1 MTYSDTQP
9 RGTLRYR
16 LLSASLRPSDSPL
29 ADPGT
34 WGHEYVRHIAAEL
47 GEEFTVREGN
57 TLEQLEGA
65 NKLAEPDVKLPG
77 TIEDLRGL
85 AKQCARFFL
94 DHNAEPDAVDLLEEL
109 EIIDEITLLV
119 DENTYGRVCQYM
131 IRCVCIVPLS
141 FIKLIL
147 FIRCVNLLPPP
158 DDVLFLRTAH
168 AIYVKYH
175 KFTEAISLAIR
186 LGDPELIRE
195 DFKAP
200 ANP

>member
-16 LLSASLRPSDSPL
+16 LLSASLRPSSSPL

-47 GEEFTVREGN
+47 GEEYTVREDD

-65 NKLAEPDVKLPG
+65 TWNDSTEPDIKVPG

-109 EIIDEITLLV
+109 EIINEITRLI

-131 IRCVCIVPLS
+131 IRYVYYMFIFHETYYLS
-141 FIKLIL
+141 
-147 FIRCVNLLPPP
+147 
-158 DDVLFLRTAH
+158 DV
-168 AIYVKYH
+168 
-175 KFTEAISLAIR
+175 
-186 LGDPELIRE
+186 
-195 DFKAP
+195 
-200 ANP
+200 

>member
-16 LLSASLRPSDSPL
+16 LLSASLRPSSSPL

-47 GEEFTVREGN
+47 GEEYTVREGD
-57 TLEQLEGA
+57 TLEQPEGA
-65 NKLAEPDVKLPG
+65 NNSAEPDVKLPG

-109 EIIDEITLLV
+109 EIIDEITRLV

-131 IRCVCIVPLS
+131 IRYV
-141 FIKLIL
+141 FICFLFPHMKLTTYQM
-147 FIRCVNLLPPP
+147 RES
-158 DDVLFLRTAH
+158 TAS
-168 AIYVKYH
+168 
-175 KFTEAISLAIR
+175 T
-186 LGDPELIRE
+186 
-195 DFKAP
+195 
-200 ANP
+200 

>member
-16 LLSASLRPSDSPL
+16 LLSASLRPSSSPL
-29 ADPGT
+29 SDPGT

-47 GEEFTVREGN
+47 GEEYTVREGD
-57 TLEQLEGA
+57 TLEQQEGA
-65 NKLAEPDVKLPG
+65 NNSAEPDVKLPG

-109 EIIDEITLLV
+109 EIINEITRLV

-131 IRCVCIVPLS
+131 IRCVFYCLF
-141 FIKLIL
+141 FI
-147 FIRCVNLLPPP
+147 
-158 DDVLFLRTAH
+158 
-168 AIYVKYH
+168 
-175 KFTEAISLAIR
+175 
-186 LGDPELIRE
+186 
-195 DFKAP
+195 
-200 ANP
+200 

>member
-16 LLSASLRPSDSPL
+16 LLSASLRPSSSPL

-47 GEEFTVREGN
+47 GEEYTVREGDS
-57 TLEQLEGA
+57 LEQPEGA
-65 NKLAEPDVKLPG
+65 NNPAEPDVKLPG

-109 EIIDEITLLV
+109 EIINEITRLI

-131 IRCVCIVPLS
+131 IRYVFYM
-141 FIKLIL
+141 FIFHGTYHIYQMRK
-147 FIRCVNLLPPP
+147 P
-158 DDVLFLRTAH
+158 TAS
-168 AIYVKYH
+168 
-175 KFTEAISLAIR
+175 T
-186 LGDPELIRE
+186 
-195 DFKAP
+195 
-200 ANP
+200 

>member
-16 LLSASLRPSDSPL
+16 LLSASLRPSNSPL

-47 GEEFTVREGN
+47 GEEFTVRESGA
-57 TLEQLEGA
+57 LEQYEAA
-65 NKLAEPDVKLPG
+65 NKLAEPDIKLPG
-77 TIEDLRGL
+77 TIEDLRKL

-131 IRCVCIVPLS
+131 IRYVSCS
-141 FIKLIL
+141 FILYQ
-147 FIRCVNLLPPP
+147 NLLSLS
-158 DDVLFLRTAH
+158 DV
-168 AIYVKYH
+168 
-175 KFTEAISLAIR
+175 
-186 LGDPELIRE
+186 
-195 DFKAP
+195 
-200 ANP
+200 